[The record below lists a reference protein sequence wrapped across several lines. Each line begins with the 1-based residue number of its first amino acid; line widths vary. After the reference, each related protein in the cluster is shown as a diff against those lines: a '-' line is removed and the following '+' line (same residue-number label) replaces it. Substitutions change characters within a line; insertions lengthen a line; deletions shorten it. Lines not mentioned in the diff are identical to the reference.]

1 MDILVIVLTA
11 LLAVGLGGV
20 TGFFGKSIIA
30 GKNAGRARDE
40 ATRILDEAE
49 EQKKQILIDAK
60 EEALANR
67 NAIESDLRERR
78 SDLQRMERRVA
89 NREENAERR
98 LEDIDKTEKDLQS
111 KEEELEGKLVE
122 VKEIKEKEE
131 TVLEQLSGLSAN
143 DARGLV
149 LDTAEKEMEYEI
161 ARRYR
166 DRDQQAKEDADHKAR
181 KILTL
186 SINRLASEV
195 VSEQTVKFIPLPN
208 DDMKG
213 RLIGREGRNIR
224 AIEAAT
230 GVDLIIDDTPEAVS
244 VSCFDPIRREIARRA
259 ISKLVTD
266 GRIHPARIEDVVEK
280 AKEELDEE
288 IRSDGEQ
295 AILDAGVMGLN
306 PELIKLLGR
315 LKYRYSYGEN
325 ILKHS
330 VEVSLLSGMIAAEV
344 GGVSIPVAKAGG
356 LLHDIGKA
364 LTHEV
369 EGTHAEIGADVARRY
384 GITPEVERAIM
395 EHHDEERGSMEA
407 FIVAS
412 ADAISAARPGSRK
425 DTLEHYV
432 QRLQAL
438 EEVAQ
443 SFPGVEKCFAI
454 QAGREVRIMV
464 KPDEIDDITA
474 SKLARDIVK
483 KIEDNLVYPG
493 LVKVTVIRETRSIEY
508 AR

>member
-20 TGFFGKSIIA
+20 TGFFGKSIVS
-30 GKNAGRARDE
+30 GRNTGRARDE

-49 EQKKQILIDAK
+49 EQKKQILVNAK

-98 LEDIDKTEKDLQS
+98 LEDIDKTEKDLQI
-111 KEEELEGKLVE
+111 KEEELEGKLSE

-131 TVLEQLSGLSAN
+131 TVLEQISGLSAN
-143 DARGLV
+143 DARGVV
-149 LDTAEKEMEYEI
+149 LDAAEKEMEYEI

-195 VSEQTVKFIPLPN
+195 VSENTVKFIPLPN

-244 VSCFDPIRREIARRA
+244 VSCFDPIRREVARRA

-295 AILDAGVMGLN
+295 AVLDAGVMGLN

-325 ILKHS
+325 ILTHS
-330 VEVSLLSGMIAAEV
+330 VEVAHLSGMIAAEV

-443 SFPGVEKCFAI
+443 SFPGVEKCFAL

-464 KPDEIDDITA
+464 KPDEIDDISS

>member
-49 EQKKQILIDAK
+49 EQKKQILVDAK

>member
-20 TGFFGKSIIA
+20 TGFFGKSIVS
-30 GKNAGRARDE
+30 GRNTGRARDE

-49 EQKKQILIDAK
+49 EQKKQILVNAK

-98 LEDIDKTEKDLQS
+98 LEDIDKTEKDLQI
-111 KEEELEGKLVE
+111 KEEELEGKLSE

-131 TVLEQLSGLSAN
+131 TVLEQISGLSAN
-143 DARGLV
+143 DARGVV
-149 LDTAEKEMEYEI
+149 LDAAEKEMEYEI

-195 VSEQTVKFIPLPN
+195 VSENTVKFIPLPN

-244 VSCFDPIRREIARRA
+244 VSCFDPIRREVARRA

-295 AILDAGVMGLN
+295 AVLDAGVMGLN

-325 ILKHS
+325 ILTHS
-330 VEVSLLSGMIAAEV
+330 VEVAHLSGMIAAEV

-356 LLHDIGKA
+356 
-364 LTHEV
+364 
-369 EGTHAEIGADVARRY
+369 
-384 GITPEVERAIM
+384 
-395 EHHDEERGSMEA
+395 
-407 FIVAS
+407 
-412 ADAISAARPGSRK
+412 
-425 DTLEHYV
+425 
-432 QRLQAL
+432 
-438 EEVAQ
+438 
-443 SFPGVEKCFAI
+443 
-454 QAGREVRIMV
+454 
-464 KPDEIDDITA
+464 
-474 SKLARDIVK
+474 
-483 KIEDNLVYPG
+483 
-493 LVKVTVIRETRSIEY
+493 
-508 AR
+508 

>member
-20 TGFFGKSIIA
+20 TGFFGKSIVS
-30 GKNAGRARDE
+30 GRNTGRARDE

-49 EQKKQILIDAK
+49 EQKKQILVNAK

-89 NREENAERR
+89 NREEHAERR
-98 LEDIDKTEKDLQS
+98 LEDIDKTEKDLQI
-111 KEEELEGKLVE
+111 KEEELEGKLSE

-131 TVLEQLSGLSAN
+131 TVLEQISGLSAN
-143 DARGLV
+143 DARGVV
-149 LDTAEKEMEYEI
+149 LDAAEKEMEYEI

-195 VSEQTVKFIPLPN
+195 VSENTVKFIPLPN

-244 VSCFDPIRREIARRA
+244 VSCFDPIRREVARRA

-295 AILDAGVMGLN
+295 AVLDAGVMGLN

-325 ILKHS
+325 ILTHS
-330 VEVSLLSGMIAAEV
+330 VEVAHLSGMIAAEV

-464 KPDEIDDITA
+464 KPDEIDDISS

>member
-11 LLAVGLGGV
+11 LLAVGLGGL
-20 TGFFGKSIIA
+20 TGFFGKSIVS
-30 GKNAGRARDE
+30 GRNAGRARDE
-40 ATRILDEAE
+40 AARILDEAE

-89 NREENAERR
+89 NREESAERR
-98 LEDIDKTEKDLQS
+98 LEELDRTEKDLQV
-111 KEEELEGKLVE
+111 KEEELEIQLAE
-122 VKEIKEKEE
+122 VRVIKEKEE
-131 TVLEQLSGLSAN
+131 TVLEQISGLSAN
-143 DARGLV
+143 DAREVV
-149 LDTAEKEMEYEI
+149 LDAAEKEMEYEI

-166 DRDQQAKEDADHKAR
+166 DRDQLAKEDADHKAR

-195 VSEQTVKFIPLPN
+195 VSENTVKFIPLPN

-244 VSCFDPIRREIARRA
+244 VSCFDPIRREVARRA

-295 AILDAGVMGLN
+295 AVLDAGVMGLN

-344 GGVSIPVAKAGG
+344 GGVSVPVAKAGG

>member
-1 MDILVIVLTA
+1 
-11 LLAVGLGGV
+11 
-20 TGFFGKSIIA
+20 
-30 GKNAGRARDE
+30 
-40 ATRILDEAE
+40 
-49 EQKKQILIDAK
+49 
-60 EEALANR
+60 
-67 NAIESDLRERR
+67 
-78 SDLQRMERRVA
+78 MERRVA

-244 VSCFDPIRREIARRA
+244 VSCFDPIRREVARRA

>member
-20 TGFFGKSIIA
+20 TGFFGKSIVS
-30 GKNAGRARDE
+30 GRNTGRARDE

-49 EQKKQILIDAK
+49 EQKKQILVNAK

-98 LEDIDKTEKDLQS
+98 LEDIDKTEKDLQI
-111 KEEELEGKLVE
+111 KEEELEGKLSE

-131 TVLEQLSGLSAN
+131 TVLEQISGLSAN
-143 DARGLV
+143 DARGVV
-149 LDTAEKEMEYEI
+149 LDAAKKEMEYEI

-195 VSEQTVKFIPLPN
+195 VSENTVKFIPLPN

-244 VSCFDPIRREIARRA
+244 VSCFDPIRREVARRA

-295 AILDAGVMGLN
+295 AVLDAGVMGLN

-325 ILKHS
+325 ILTHS
-330 VEVSLLSGMIAAEV
+330 VEVAHLSGMIAAEV

-464 KPDEIDDITA
+464 KPDEIDDISS